1 MKKLFYLCVE
11 GNVLKTYENLKNTKD
26 KSEEK
31 SVMEMRYNNRFFK
44 ENPDYHFFHED
55 KWIENVVN
63 SYRHY
68 FVDVLTKKVE
78 LLVAETRLLE
88 TLNDLLPSDKKGLDM
103 STAEE
108 NLKAIFNE
116 KNYFFLGGR
125 VLPHYGPFIWKKSD
139 KKMHH
144 VELLDTT
151 EEVQVNFLDDFLM
164 LSWLHFATFGEVY
177 AGGWAEKD
185 ALYCILPNYR
195 DKLETDPFLVSF
207 LKHEAQHYNDYK
219 QFPKLTG
226 ADLEYRAKLTEL
238 YFYSNYDFLE
248 KLLVQAVNIPNPHNY
263 SAFIILERFSNH
275 FFSTEVEKQ
284 LEKWKGINY
293 EELRAFAK
301 ILFDEHTYTLRSTG
315 ANTVEGII

>member
-1 MKKLFYLCVE
+1 
-11 GNVLKTYENLKNTKD
+11 
-26 KSEEK
+26 
-31 SVMEMRYNNRFFK
+31 
-44 ENPDYHFFHED
+44 
-55 KWIENVVN
+55 
-63 SYRHY
+63 
-68 FVDVLTKKVE
+68 
-78 LLVAETRLLE
+78 
-88 TLNDLLPSDKKGLDM
+88 
-103 STAEE
+103 
-108 NLKAIFNE
+108 
-116 KNYFFLGGR
+116 
-125 VLPHYGPFIWKKSD
+125 
-139 KKMHH
+139 MHH

>member
-11 GNVLKTYENLKNTKD
+11 GNVLKTYENLKNAKD

-31 SVMEMRYNNRFFK
+31 SIMEMRYYNRFFK
-44 ENPDYHFFHED
+44 ENPDYHFSHED
-55 KWIENVVN
+55 KWIEKVVN

-68 FVDVLTKKVE
+68 FVNVLTKKVE
-78 LLVAETRLLE
+78 HTIAETRLLE
-88 TLNDLLPSDKKGLDM
+88 SLNQLLPSDKKGPDM
-103 STAEE
+103 PTAEK

-116 KNYFFLGGR
+116 KDYFFLGGR
-125 VLPHYGPFIWKKSD
+125 VPPHYGPFIWKKTD
-139 KKMHH
+139 KKMYH
-144 VELLDTT
+144 VEIVNTI

-185 ALYCILPNYR
+185 ALYCILPNYH
-195 DKLETDPFLVSF
+195 DKLDKDAFLVSY

-263 SAFIILERFSNH
+263 SAYVILKRMSKH
-275 FFSTEVEKQ
+275 FFNREEVKEI
-284 LEKWKGINY
+284 EKWQEINY
-293 EELRAFAK
+293 EDIRGFSK
-301 ILFDEHTYTLRSTG
+301 VLFDEHTLMLKLQD
-315 ANTVEGII
+315 AKMVEGVI

>member
-125 VLPHYGPFIWKKSD
+125 VLPHYGPFIWKKTD
-139 KKMHH
+139 KKMYH

-151 EEVQVNFLDDFLM
+151 EEVQVNFF
-164 LSWLHFATFGEVY
+164 
-177 AGGWAEKD
+177 
-185 ALYCILPNYR
+185 R
-195 DKLETDPFLVSF
+195 
-207 LKHEAQHYNDYK
+207 
-219 QFPKLTG
+219 
-226 ADLEYRAKLTEL
+226 
-238 YFYSNYDFLE
+238 
-248 KLLVQAVNIPNPHNY
+248 
-263 SAFIILERFSNH
+263 RFSYVKLAPLCNI
-275 FFSTEVEKQ
+275 
-284 LEKWKGINY
+284 W
-293 EELRAFAK
+293 
-301 ILFDEHTYTLRSTG
+301 
-315 ANTVEGII
+315 